1 MKNSTSIP
9 DHYTAVEVT
18 TYDGSLESLRL
29 TEKPMPQPEPGQVIV
44 KMHAV
49 PLNPSDLMFLKGLYG
64 VVKPLPA
71 VPGWEG
77 SGIVMAS
84 GGGFIAN
91 RLVGKRVACA
101 SRVNGDGTW
110 AQYLLTSAVRCIP
123 LRRELSDEQGA
134 TLIVNPLTAWALME
148 IARKHRA
155 SAFVQT
161 AAASAL
167 GRMIIR
173 LSQKF
178 GLPGI
183 HVVRRQEQVEA
194 LRSLGAE
201 HVLNSSEPGF
211 DERLRD
217 GCARLHAKIAFE
229 AVSGELSAR
238 VLRAMPRGSRLILYG
253 GLSESPCMADPRDLI
268 FEEKQIEGFFL
279 ADWLA
284 KRNVIHQLRLGRQ
297 IQSLLGAELQTEV
310 RARFPLEQVHDAL
323 RVYTVQMTGGKVL
336 LVPSASS

>member
-1 MKNSTSIP
+1 MKTGASLP
-9 DHYTAVEVT
+9 DSYLAAVITA
-18 TYDGSLESLRL
+18 YDGSLESLQL
-29 TEKPMPQPEPGQVIV
+29 TQKPMPKPEPGQVIV

-49 PLNPSDLMFLKGLYG
+49 PMNPSDLMFLKGLYG

-77 SGIVMAS
+77 SGTVLAS
-84 GGGFIAN
+84 GGGFVAN
-91 RLVGKRVACA
+91 HLVGKRVACA

-110 AQYLLTSAVRCIP
+110 AEYLLTSAVRCIP
-123 LRRELSDEQGA
+123 LNRTLTDEQGA
-134 TLIVNPLTAWALME
+134 TLIVNPLTAWALID
-148 IARKHRA
+148 IARKTRV

-173 LSQKF
+173 LSRKF

-183 HVVRRQEQVEA
+183 HVVRRREQADE
-194 LRSLGAE
+194 LRALGAE
-201 HVLNSSEPGF
+201 YVLESSEPEF
-211 DERLRD
+211 DKRLREL
-217 GCARLHAKIAFE
+217 CEKLQAKIAFE

-238 VLRAMPRGSRLILYG
+238 VLRAMTRGSRLILYG

-268 FEEKQIEGFFL
+268 FEDKRIEGFFL

-284 KRNVIHQLRLGRQ
+284 NRSVVSQLRLGRQ
-297 IQSLLGAELQTEV
+297 IQSLLGAELQTDV
-310 RARFPLEQVHDAL
+310 RARFPLQQVREAL
-323 RVYTVQMTGGKVL
+323 QEYTNQMTGGKVL
-336 LVPSASS
+336 IIPSSS

>member
-1 MKNSTSIP
+1 MKSSLLLP
-9 DHYTAVEVT
+9 DRYAAAQIIA
-18 TYDGSLESLRL
+18 YNGSPESLQL

-49 PLNPSDLMFLKGLYG
+49 PMNPSDLMFLKGLYG

-77 SGIVMAS
+77 CGTVVAS
-84 GGGFIAN
+84 GGGLIAN
-91 RLVGKRVACA
+91 WLVGKRVACA

-110 AQYLLTSAVRCIP
+110 AEYLLTSAVRCIP
-123 LRRELSDEQGA
+123 LNNNVLDEQGA
-134 TLIVNPLTAWALME
+134 TLIVNPLTAWALTD
-148 IARKHRA
+148 IARKSRVP
-155 SAFVQT
+155 AFVQT

-173 LSQKF
+173 LSRKF
-178 GLPGI
+178 GIPGI
-183 HVVRRQEQVEA
+183 HVVRRQEQIEE

-201 HVLNSSEPGF
+201 HVLNSSEPDF
-211 DERLRD
+211 DERLRELC
-217 GCARLHAKIAFE
+217 GKLQAKIAFE
-229 AVSGELSAR
+229 AVSGETSAR

-268 FEEKQIEGFFL
+268 FENKRMDGFFH

-284 KRNVIHQLRLGRQ
+284 NRSVVSQLRLGRQ

-310 RARFPLEQVHDAL
+310 RARFPLAQVRDAL
-323 RVYTVQMTGGKVL
+323 QMYTAQMTGGKVL
-336 LVPSASS
+336 IILGSS